1 MFKLRYRK
9 YIVLIGLMICT
20 SAWGSG
26 HDKGKHPHSHASGVT
41 AEPPNWW
48 IGMRRPHLQLLVEAP
63 GIAATRASLTYPGVR
78 IDSVIPGE
86 HPDCIIVHLQIS
98 AEAKPG
104 LVPLNFSVL
113 AKGKPTLLYELNY
126 PLMARTA
133 SPDSLKGF
141 DASDVVCLITPDRFA
156 NGNPGNDRVAGM
168 REQEV
173 DRSKPYARHGG
184 DIQGMIDRLD
194 YLQSMGFTALWPQ
207 PMLEN
212 DMPEASYHGYA
223 ITHHYRVDPRFG
235 SLNDYVALSDSLRAR
250 HMKLIF
256 DGVLNHIGREH
267 RWVQKPPL
275 KGWINRK
282 SPLEISNHRRTVHHD
297 PYASRADYRHMTQGW
312 FVESMPDLN
321 GGHPEVATYL
331 IQHSIWW
338 IETLRLGGIRQDT
351 YSYSDS
357 SLLSKWSCRIM
368 EEYPRMSL
376 VGEEWSLNPL
386 ITSRWQAYPGIR
398 RAPAGGCL
406 GSVMDFP
413 LHAGLVSALT
423 APARPD
429 FSEGMAR
436 LYETLANDFIYQNPR
451 QLMVFGDNHDM
462 DRIFTQLNEDT
473 ALMFMAINYLSVVRG
488 VPQWYYGAEILA
500 SSSHARGHHGYIRSD
515 FPGGWKGDAV
525 DAFTGLGLTPAQKR
539 TQSYM
544 GAMLRWR
551 AQQASIHYGGTLH
564 FAPDDELYVM
574 ARTAR
579 RGQVV
584 LIINRSNRVRSVQA
598 AEYDE
603 VLRGQRLLQRAPS
616 GEGVDWSEPLSLE
629 PMSSIVLY
637 MNP

>member
-1 MFKLRYRK
+1 MFKYNNNK
-9 YIVLIGLMICT
+9 SIILILLLF
-20 SAWGSG
+20 SATAWG
-26 HDKGKHPHSHASGVT
+26 HDKGKHPHSHAPGVT

-48 IGMRRPHLQLLVEAP
+48 IGMRQPHLQLILEAP
-63 GIAATRASLTYPGVR
+63 GISSTQATLSYPGVR
-78 IDSVIPGE
+78 LDSVIPGD
-86 HPDCIIVHLQIS
+86 HPDYIILHLNITQ
-98 AEAKPG
+98 EAKPG
-104 LVPLNFSVL
+104 QLPLKFMIP
-113 AKGKPTLLYELNY
+113 AQGKPKLLYELNY
-126 PLMARTA
+126 PLMARIS

-156 NGNPGNDRVAGM
+156 NGDSSNDRVAGM

-184 DIQGMIDRLD
+184 DIKGMIDRLD

-212 DMPEASYHGYA
+212 DMPQASYHGYA

-235 SLNDYVALSDSLRAR
+235 SLNEYIALSDSLKAR
-250 HMKLIF
+250 QMKLIF
-256 DGVLNHIGREH
+256 DGVLNHIGSEH
-267 RWVQKPPL
+267 RWAKKPPM
-275 KGWINRK
+275 KGWINRR
-282 SPLEISNHRRTVHHD
+282 PTLETSNHRRTVHHD
-297 PYASRADYRHMTQGW
+297 PYSSRNDYNRMTQGW

-321 GGHPEVATYL
+321 GRHPEVARYL

-386 ITSRWQAYPGIR
+386 ITSRWQAYAGIS

-413 LHAGLVSALT
+413 LQAGLVAALI

-473 ALMFMAINYLSVVRG
+473 LLMLMAINYLCVVRG
-488 VPQWYYGAEILA
+488 VPQWYYGTEILA

-515 FPGGWKGDAV
+515 FPGGWKGDVV
-525 DAFTGLGLTPAQKR
+525 DACSGAGLSPEQKR
-539 TQSYM
+539 VQSHM
-544 GAMLRWR
+544 GSMLRWR
-551 AQQASIHYGGTLH
+551 ARQSAIHYGGTLH

-574 ARTAR
+574 ARTSR
-579 RGQVV
+579 RGQV
-584 LIINRSNRVRSVQA
+584 LLLMNRSNRARTVQA
-598 AEYDE
+598 VDYDE
-603 VLRGQRLLQRAPS
+603 VLRGQRQLQRAPD
-616 GEGVDWSEPLSLE
+616 GEAVDWSAPLTIP
-629 PMSSIVLY
+629 PMSSVVLSV
-637 MNP
+637 NP

>member
-1 MFKLRYRK
+1 MFNYNNNIKILLFLLS
-9 YIVLIGLMICT
+9 VGL
-20 SAWGSG
+20 SPVAA
-26 HDKGKHPHSHASGVT
+26 HDKGKHRHSHSEGVS

-48 IGMRRPHLQLLVEAP
+48 IGMREPQLQLIVEAP
-63 GIAATRASLTYPGVR
+63 GIAATQVQLTYPGLR
-78 IDSVIPGE
+78 IDSVIPGD
-86 HPDCIIVHLQIS
+86 HPDYIILHLHIS
-98 AEAKPG
+98 TETKPG
-104 LVPLNFSVL
+104 QLPFKFMLT
-113 AKGKPTLLYELNY
+113 ARGKPTLLYELNY
-126 PLMARTA
+126 PLRERAV
-133 SPDSLKGF
+133 SPDSLRGF
-141 DASDVVCLITPDRFA
+141 DATDVVCLITPDRFA
-156 NGNPGNDRVAGM
+156 NGNPSNDRVVGL

-173 DRSKPYARHGG
+173 DRQKPYARHGG
-184 DIQGMIDRLD
+184 DIQGMIDRLN

-223 ITHHYRVDPRFG
+223 ITHHYKVDPRFG
-235 SLNDYVALSDSLRAR
+235 SLNEYVALSDSLRAR
-250 HMKLIF
+250 NMKLIF

-275 KGWINRK
+275 KGWINQN

-297 PYASRADYRHMTQGW
+297 PYASKADYNRMTRGW

-368 EEYPRMSL
+368 DEYPKMSL

-386 ITSRWQAYPGIR
+386 ITSRWQARPGIR
-398 RAPAGGCL
+398 TAPAGGCL

-413 LHAGLVSALT
+413 LQAGLVAALT

-436 LYETLANDFIYQNPR
+436 IYETLANDFIYQNPR

-488 VPQWYYGAEILA
+488 VPQWYYGSEILA

-551 AQQASIHYGGTLH
+551 AQQAPIHYGGTLH
-564 FAPDDELYVM
+564 FAPEGELYVM
-574 ARTAR
+574 ARTAP
-579 RGQVV
+579 RGQVL
-584 LIINRSNRVRSVQA
+584 LIINRSNQVRSVRA
-598 AEYDE
+598 ADYDE
-603 VLRGQRLLQRAPS
+603 VLRGQRLLQQAPN
-616 GEGVDWSEPLSLE
+616 GEGVDWSKPLSVN

-637 MNP
+637 TNP

>member
-1 MFKLRYRK
+1 MIK
-9 YIVLIGLMICT
+9 YNNIKIYLHVLILFT
-20 SAWGSG
+20 SSMAWG
-26 HDKGKHPHSHASGVT
+26 HDKGKCSHSHSEGVT

-48 IGMRRPHLQLLVEAP
+48 TGMRQPRLQLILEAP
-63 GIAATRASLTYPGVR
+63 GIAATQPSFTYIGVHL
-78 IDSVIPGE
+78 DSVIPGD
-86 HPDCIIVHLQIS
+86 HPDYLILHLNIS
-98 AEAKPG
+98 SEANPG
-104 LVPLNFSVL
+104 ELPLKFHLSE
-113 AKGKPTLLYELNY
+113 KGKPTLLYELNY
-126 PLMARTA
+126 PLQARRD
-133 SPDSLKGF
+133 SPDSLSGF

-173 DRSKPYARHGG
+173 DRMKPYARHGG
-184 DIQGMIDRLD
+184 DIKGMIDRVG
-194 YLQSMGFTALWPQ
+194 YLQSMGFTTVWPQ

-212 DMPEASYHGYA
+212 DMPEASYHGYS
-223 ITHHYRVDPRFG
+223 ITHHYKVDPRFG
-235 SLNDYVALSDSLRAR
+235 TLNEYIALADSLRAR
-250 HMKLIF
+250 NMKLIF
-256 DGVLNHIGREH
+256 DGVLNHIGSEH
-267 RWVQKPPL
+267 RWVQKTPL

-282 SPLEISNHRRTVHHD
+282 SPIEISNHRRTVHHD
-297 PYASRADYRHMTQGW
+297 PYASKADYGHMTQGW

-321 GGHPEVATYL
+321 GSHPEVVQYL

-368 EEYPRMSL
+368 EEYPGMSL

-398 RAPAGGCL
+398 QAPAGGCL

-413 LHAGLVSALT
+413 LQAGMVAALT
-423 APARPD
+423 APPRPD

-473 ALMFMAINYLSVVRG
+473 ELMFMAINFLSVVRG
-488 VPQWYYGAEILA
+488 VPQWYYGTEILA

-525 DAFTGLGLTPAQKR
+525 DAFTGVGLSDAQKSM
-539 TQSYM
+539 QSYM

-551 AQQASIHYGGTLH
+551 AQQPAIHIGGTLH

-574 ARTAR
+574 ARTSR
-579 RGQVV
+579 RGQVLLV
-584 LIINRSNRVRSVQA
+584 INRSNRARTLNA
-598 AEYDE
+598 ADYDE
-603 VLRGQRLLQRAPS
+603 VLRGQRMLQRAPT
-616 GEGVDWSEPLSLE
+616 GEAVNWNESLNIP
-629 PMSSIVLY
+629 PMSSVVLKVSL
-637 MNP
+637 